1 MGKPS
6 RRPTRQHRHDPGSPA
21 SMPGAAPALKAII
34 VIRNIAIILA
44 VISLIVVV
52 KYKDPIRNFFQP
64 PKDKFVTQK
73 PVTVDIHPPKLQPG
87 KLDVSSI
94 KLQEQPPVFYTE
106 PFKSNYPAINGI
118 RLRTYDSS
126 GFTVFGIGNTALP
139 FYNPDL
145 ERGIEFSIGNQSGC
159 PDHKISLFLKNMKMY
174 VAAEFKDF
182 EKEEVMG
189 VMEYNHWKEYKDNI
203 GDFKNDEF
211 GLEVKDKQGKVAFSI
226 CCGYGNVV
234 YIAGYF
240 INHRSV
246 MVVQNNYQKT
256 KEQFRCISKKDSD
269 WRKRA
274 EYEVGIL
281 KSIFDPDKPY

>member
-1 MGKPS
+1 
-6 RRPTRQHRHDPGSPA
+6 
-21 SMPGAAPALKAII
+21 MPGAARAPKAGSVII
-34 VIRNIAIILA
+34 YIAIILA
-44 VISLIVVV
+44 VVSLLVVV
-52 KYKDPIRNFFQP
+52 KYQDPIRNFFQP

-73 PVTVDIHPPKLQPG
+73 PVTVDVHPPKLQPG
-87 KLDVSSI
+87 KLDMGSI
-94 KLQEQPPVFYTE
+94 KILEQPPVFYTE
-106 PFKSNYPAINGI
+106 PFENKYPTINGI
-118 RLRTYDSS
+118 RLRTFDSS

-159 PDHKISLFLKNMKMY
+159 PDHKISLFLKNMRLY

-189 VMEYNHWKEYKDNI
+189 VMEYNHWKVYKDNI
-203 GDFKNDEF
+203 GDFKNDDF

-226 CCGYGNVV
+226 CSGYGNVV

-256 KEQFRCISKKDSD
+256 REHFRCIPKKDSD
-269 WRKRA
+269 WRRRA
-274 EYEVGIL
+274 EYEVGII
-281 KSIFDPDKPY
+281 KSIFEADKPY